1 MVKQTKSTDP
11 QDNVVKETITGPVSA
26 AEYVAIVPMT
36 FEERYRMYM
45 RCKKEELAKMLATR
59 DEYDNLMRGVP
70 QQPYVIP
77 QPMCPGCP
85 RPCNP
90 YEPYNPFGPV
100 VTYCT
105 NTTVDGVE
113 KSVNLEN

>member
-26 AEYVAIVPMT
+26 AQYVAIVPIT
-36 FEERYRMYM
+36 FEERYMMYM
-45 RCKKEELAKMLATR
+45 RCKKEEHDKML
-59 DEYDNLMRGVP
+59 NLMRGVP
-70 QQPYVIP
+70 QQPYIQP

-85 RPCNP
+85 RPFNP
-90 YEPYNPFGPV
+90 YEPCNPFGPV

-105 NTTVDGVE
+105 NTTVDSGE
-113 KSVNLEN
+113 KSASLDN